1 MGLARAQ
8 LHKTYIVSQ
17 TADGIVI
24 VDQHAAHERLTYEKI
39 KQNMES
45 NDAAAQYLLLPEIVD
60 LPSEK
65 RDAVIERKAELEKTG
80 MLFEPFGDGAVLVR
94 ATPAVLGETNAKTL
108 MNDIADTIM
117 EFGDSLALKERIK
130 KIAATMAC
138 HGSVR
143 AGRILDANEMNA
155 LLRQME
161 SVPYSGQC
169 IHGRPTYIELKLKD
183 IEKLFGRRE

>member
-1 MGLARAQ
+1 M
-8 LHKTYIVSQ
+8 HKTYIISQ
-17 TADGIVI
+17 TRDGIVI

-39 KQNMES
+39 KRNMES
-45 NDAAAQYLLLPEIVD
+45 GDAAAQYLLLPEVVD
-60 LPSEK
+60 LSAEK
-65 RDAVIERKAELEKTG
+65 QEAVLKQKEELEKTG
-80 MLFEPFGDGAVLVR
+80 LLFDLFGGGSVVIR
-94 ATPAVLGETNAKTL
+94 ATPAVLGEVNAKQL
-108 MNDIADTIM
+108 MLDVADTLV
-117 EFGDSLALKERIK
+117 EFGDSLSLKERIK

-143 AGRILDANEMNA
+143 AGRKLDVSEMNA

-161 SVPYSGQC
+161 AVPYSGQC

>member
-1 MGLARAQ
+1 MS
-8 LHKTYIVSQ
+8 I
-17 TADGIVI
+17 
-24 VDQHAAHERLTYEKI
+24 
-39 KQNMES
+39 
-45 NDAAAQYLLLPEIVD
+45 LLLPEIIE
-60 LPSEK
+60 LNAEK
-65 RDAVIERKAELEKTG
+65 KEAVLKQKEELEKTG
-80 MLFEPFGDGAVLVR
+80 LLFEPFGDNAVLIR
-94 ATPAVLGETNAKTL
+94 ATPAVLGETDAKAL
-108 MNDIADTIM
+108 MADIADTLI

-143 AGRILDANEMNA
+143 AGRKLDASEMNA